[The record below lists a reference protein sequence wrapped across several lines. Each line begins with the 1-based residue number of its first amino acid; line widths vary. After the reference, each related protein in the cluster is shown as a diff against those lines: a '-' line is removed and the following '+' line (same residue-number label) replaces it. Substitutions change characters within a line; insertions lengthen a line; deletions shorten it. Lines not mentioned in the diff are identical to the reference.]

1 MAEIR
6 GVVKMSYSE
15 TDETRVNVVGT
26 LLCEVLYCRAE
37 ARLLGLE
44 MAEYLLDMARLELE
58 APVADYLGAADPE
71 RFQSHGI

>member
-1 MAEIR
+1 
-6 GVVKMSYSE
+6 MSYSDAGE
-15 TDETRVNVVGT
+15 TNVSVVGT

-58 APVADYLGAADPE
+58 APALASYGDTEDPE

>member
-1 MAEIR
+1 
-6 GVVKMSYSE
+6 MSYSN
-15 TDETRVNVVGT
+15 TDEANVSVVGT

-58 APVADYLGAADPE
+58 APALASYEDTADPE
-71 RFQSHGI
+71 RFQSYGI

>member
-1 MAEIR
+1 
-6 GVVKMSYSE
+6 
-15 TDETRVNVVGT
+15 VGT

-58 APVADYLGAADPE
+58 APVQASYEDTADPE

>member
-1 MAEIR
+1 
-6 GVVKMSYSE
+6 MSYSDTEE
-15 TDETRVNVVGT
+15 TNVGLVGT

-58 APVADYLGAADPE
+58 APAPASYEDTADPE

>member
-1 MAEIR
+1 
-6 GVVKMSYSE
+6 MSYS
-15 TDETRVNVVGT
+15 DSADTRDGVVGT

-58 APVADYLGAADPE
+58 APAQASYGDSGDPG

>member
-1 MAEIR
+1 
-6 GVVKMSYSE
+6 MSYSD
-15 TDETRVNVVGT
+15 TDDTRDGVVGT

-58 APVADYLGAADPE
+58 APVQASYEDTADPE

>member
-1 MAEIR
+1 
-6 GVVKMSYSE
+6 MSFS
-15 TDETRVNVVGT
+15 DADATRISVVGT

-58 APVADYLGAADPE
+58 SPAPNSLDGDSE
-71 RFQSHGI
+71 RFQSSGDLTRRADVL